1 MASHR
6 PFIARSLHV
15 HCTFIA
21 RTSYVKIHTHYV
33 FTSCK
38 RCVKMRS
45 FPKKVVRLIVTKR
58 YKRYKRYTFLSKDM
72 RFLPFLAVRSG
83 AFRTN
88 GKLLIG
94 WCGANV
100 RARPSTAGGSEN
112 GGGSTIHV
120 RLLDRE

>member
-1 MASHR
+1 MCLPRVNAVYKCGL
-6 PFIARSLHV
+6 SLKKSSQ
-15 HCTFIA
+15 IN
-21 RTSYVKIHTHYV
+21 SY
-33 FTSCK
+33 
-38 RCVKMRS
+38 
-45 FPKKVVRLIVTKR
+45 KVLLR

-83 AFRTN
+83 TFRTN

-112 GGGSTIHV
+112 GGGSTNH
-120 RLLDRE
+120 DRPRDRG

>member
-15 HCTFIA
+15 HRTYIA
-21 RTSYVKIHTHYV
+21 RKIRTHYV
-33 FTSCK
+33 FTARK

-45 FPKKVVRLIVTKR
+45 FPKKSSQINS
-58 YKRYKRYTFLSKDM
+58 YKVLLRYKRYTFLSKDM
-72 RFLPFLAVRSG
+72 RFLPFLSVRSG

-100 RARPSTAGGSEN
+100 RARPSTADGSEN
-112 GGGSTIHV
+112 GGGSTNH
-120 RLLDRE
+120 DRPRDRG